1 MPTTAI
7 ATYAGDATERVM
19 ESTRA
24 AAAVPAQET
33 VRGTEISAH
42 MTVAV
47 TVGNAMNAADGVKAA
62 AISHYLY
69 ATWRMSC
76 SSGKGGREDE
86 HRNIGPSRRVR
97 NGSFLA
103 FRTCSPHYQKY
114 PLHRLAYP
122 EAPGRA
128 RRAGISMHNRYC

>member
-1 MPTTAI
+1 VPTTAI

-69 ATWRMSC
+69 ANWRMSC

-103 FRTCSPHYQKY
+103 FRTCSPHYQHITE
-114 PLHRLAYP
+114 L
-122 EAPGRA
+122 
-128 RRAGISMHNRYC
+128 N